1 MNKLMKKIKKLEN
14 DTISKQLTLEQVT
27 PCFQNDGCKTKTR
40 IQKKS
45 TYFVLGLTSF
55 LSL

>member
-1 MNKLMKKIKKLEN
+1 MKKIKKLEN